1 MKYIRKTDKS
11 IDQATADL
19 ELAVVHHGFGVLH
32 IHNIQQTLQG
42 KGVDLDEQCRVLE
55 VCNPNQAKKVLDAD
69 MSMNMALPCRISVYS
84 EKGQNYIGMILP
96 AALLGMLSDSDS
108 LKVVARE
115 VEDQSIKMIN
125 DAI

>member
-19 ELAVVHHGFGVLH
+19 EVAVVNHNFGVLH
-32 IHNIQQTLQG
+32 IHDIQQTLQG
-42 KGVDLDEQCRVLE
+42 KGVDLQEQCRVLE

-84 EKGQNYIGMILP
+84 DKGQNYIGMILP
-96 AALLGMLSDSDS
+96 GAMLGMLSDSDT
-108 LKVVARE
+108 LTEVARE
-115 VEDQSIKMIN
+115 VEEQSIKMID